1 MYTLAKKV
9 RDLTPYTPVDGDF
22 RIHLDAN
29 ESFLSLPDRLR
40 QKIAGRVAA
49 LPFNRYP
56 DPLAKELSEKYA
68 AVYGIS
74 PELLTVGDGSDELI
88 SMINGCLLEKSDKVM
103 TFSDDFSMY
112 AFYSFLS
119 EHPAVVMQK
128 GADFQIDVGAAL
140 ERIRAEGVRAVIFSN
155 PCNPTGRGLPKE
167 TVRRLVQGTDAL
179 VVLDEAYMD
188 FWCESLLPEVEKYD
202 NLIILKTCS
211 KALGL
216 AGLRVGFAVANRA
229 LTRALQ
235 AVKSPYNVGLLPQAA
250 AAAVLEEPGYLED
263 CVQALLASR
272 RELEAGLRALSAAYP
287 GKLPKVYP
295 SVTNFVLVSC
305 PEAEAA
311 AAFLAGRGIAVR
323 KFSGY
328 LRISGGTAAEN
339 KALLDGLSGW
349 LRGEGG

>member
-9 RDLTPYTPVDGDF
+9 RDLTPYTPAEGDF
-22 RIHLDAN
+22 RVRLDAN
-29 ESFLSLPDRLR
+29 ESFLSLPDALR
-40 QKIAGRVAA
+40 RKIAERVAA

-88 SMINGCLLEKSDKVM
+88 SMISSCLLEKSDKVM

-119 EHPAVVMQK
+119 EHPSVVMPK
-128 GADFQIDVGAAL
+128 GEDFRIDVGAAID
-140 ERIRAEGVRAVIFSN
+140 RIRSEGVKAVVFSN

-167 TVRRLVQGTDAL
+167 EVRRLVRNTGAL

-188 FWCESLLPEVEKYD
+188 FWSESLLPEVEAYD

-216 AGLRVGFAVANRA
+216 AGLRVGFAAANRT

-235 AVKSPYNVGLLPQAA
+235 AVKSPYNVGLLSQAA

-272 RELEAGLRALSAAYP
+272 RELEAGLKALSAAYP

-323 KFSGY
+323 KFPGY
-328 LRISGGTAAEN
+328 LRISGGTESEN
-339 KALLDGLSGW
+339 RELLDGLSVW
-349 LRGEGG
+349 LGEERG